1 MLATARVQ
9 EAVPVPVETPEVAA
23 ETDGRGSPAE
33 AENVAVT
40 MAVALAVAP
49 EVPS

>member
-1 MLATARVQ
+1 MLATARVK